1 LGRLWSRTDKNRQ
14 HFLSLLA
21 SVLSSTQFYQHEYA
35 ELVLPIIQAESLSA
49 LAHPQTIALDLA
61 HSLAFRRGLGNSLY
75 ASPNSPVSA
84 SDVKSFAQQAFNKSN
99 IAVLGAG
106 ISTDALAKAVQS
118 SFGSSSG
125 STSTLNGGSTTY
137 YGGEQ
142 RVPLDAHAGPL
153 AQPTLVIAYGTS
165 SAPTPEQKV
174 LQQLIGGE
182 TSVKWSHGQ
191 SALAQAAAKVHGAS
205 AKSFL
210 LPYSDASLFGV
221 VVTAP
226 TSEGVAAVA
235 KDVTAALK
243 AASKASGEEIK
254 RAIAKAKFA
263 DAVSRENQLGLVQ
276 TAGPAVGPYSLLNF
290 KVSMANKSAILW

>member
-1 LGRLWSRTDKNRQ
+1 M
-14 HFLSLLA
+14 
-21 SVLSSTQFYQHEYA
+21 
-35 ELVLPIIQAESLSA
+35 
-49 LAHPQTIALDLA
+49 
-61 HSLAFRRGLGNSLY
+61 
-75 ASPNSPVSA
+75 
-84 SDVKSFAQQAFNKSN
+84 
-99 IAVLGAG
+99 
-106 ISTDALAKAVQS
+106 
-118 SFGSSSG
+118 
-125 STSTLNGGSTTY
+125 NGGSTTY

-182 TSVKWSHGQ
+182 TSVKWSHGS
-191 SALAQAAAKVHGAS
+191 SALAQAAAKVNGAS

-210 LPYSDASLFGV
+210 HPYSDASLFGV

-263 DAVSRENQLGLVQ
+263 DAISREQQLGLVQ
-276 TAGPAVGPYSLLNF
+276 TAGPAVCPFYSIF
-290 KVSMANKSAILW
+290 RTSSIS

>member
-1 LGRLWSRTDKNRQ
+1 VNGVELTILRQ
-14 HFLSLLA
+14 HFLNLLA
-21 SVLSSTQFYQHEYA
+21 SVLSSTQFHQHEYA

-49 LAHPQTIALDLA
+49 LAHPQTLALDLA

-99 IAVLGAG
+99 VAVLGAG

-118 SFGSSSG
+118 SVGNSAG
-125 STSTLNGGSTTY
+125 STSTLKAGSTTY

-153 AQPTLVIAYGTS
+153 AQPTIVIAYGTS
-165 SAPTPEQKV
+165 SAPTPEHKV

-182 TSVKWSHGQ
+182 TSVKWSTGS
-191 SALAQAAAKVHGAS
+191 SALAQAAGKVHGAS

-235 KDVTAALK
+235 KDVAAALK
-243 AASKASGEEIK
+243 GASKASGEEIK

-263 DAVSRENQLGLVQ
+263 DAVSREQQLGLIS
-276 TAGPAVGPYSLLNF
+276 TAGPAVS
-290 KVSMANKSAILW
+290 SHH

>member
-1 LGRLWSRTDKNRQ
+1 L
-14 HFLSLLA
+14 
-21 SVLSSTQFYQHEYA
+21 
-35 ELVLPIIQAESLSA
+35 
-49 LAHPQTIALDLA
+49 
-61 HSLAFRRGLGNSLY
+61 
-75 ASPNSPVSA
+75 
-84 SDVKSFAQQAFNKSN
+84 
-99 IAVLGAG
+99 
-106 ISTDALAKAVQS
+106 KA
-118 SFGSSSG
+118 
-125 STSTLNGGSTTY
+125 GSTTY

-142 RVPLDAHAGPL
+142 RVPLDIHAGPL

-182 TSVKWSHGQ
+182 TSVKWSHGS
-191 SALAQAAAKVHGAS
+191 SALAQAAAKVNGAS

-263 DAVSRENQLGLVQ
+263 DAISREQQLGLVQ
-276 TAGPAVGPYSLLNF
+276 TAGPAVCPPILLSICSELTSSYSLETLPLLTLPSLLSKRSLPNLSERPLLIYSRQSPPSLPSVTCLSSLTRKLSVPRMRSKADKIAMNSTSRCCCSLKLNAYIRIHLARAS
-290 KVSMANKSAILW
+290 VSTGVTTDCCLVGSAGC

>member
-1 LGRLWSRTDKNRQ
+1 MCRQ

-21 SVLSSTQFYQHEYA
+21 SVLSSTHFYQHEYS
-35 ELVLPIIQAESLSA
+35 ELVLPTVQAEALSA

-61 HSLAFRRGLGNSLY
+61 HQLAFRRGLGNSLY
-75 ASPNSPVSA
+75 ASPNSPVTA

-118 SFGSSSG
+118 SFGSASG
-125 STSTLNGGSTTY
+125 SASTLSAGSSTY
-137 YGGEQ
+137 FGGEQ

-153 AQPTLVIAYGTS
+153 AQPTLVIAYGTT

-174 LQQLIGGE
+174 LQQLLGGE
-182 TSVKWSHGQ
+182 SNIKWSAG
-191 SALAQAAAKVHGAS
+191 SSPLAQAAAKVPGAQ

-221 VVTAP
+221 TVTAP

-243 AASKASGEEIK
+243 GAAKASGDQIK
-254 RAIAKAKFA
+254 RAIANAKFA
-263 DAVSRENQLGLVQ
+263 DAVAREQQLGLISQ
-276 TAGPAVGPYSLLNF
+276 AGPAVRVGPAPLP
-290 KVSMANKSAILW
+290 ILPPD

>member
-1 LGRLWSRTDKNRQ
+1 
-14 HFLSLLA
+14 
-21 SVLSSTQFYQHEYA
+21 
-35 ELVLPIIQAESLSA
+35 
-49 LAHPQTIALDLA
+49 
-61 HSLAFRRGLGNSLY
+61 
-75 ASPNSPVSA
+75 
-84 SDVKSFAQQAFNKSN
+84 
-99 IAVLGAG
+99 
-106 ISTDALAKAVQS
+106 LAKAVQS

-125 STSTLNGGSTTY
+125 SASTLKAGSTTY

-142 RVPLDAHAGPL
+142 RVPLDIHAGPL

-182 TSVKWSHGQ
+182 TSVKWSHGS
-191 SALAQAAAKVHGAS
+191 SALAQAAAKVNGAS

-263 DAVSRENQLGLVQ
+263 DAISREQQLGLVQ
-276 TAGPAVGPYSLLNF
+276 TAGPAVCPPVPISNRIQTDKQLFSGDIAAPDASFAALE
-290 KVSMANKSAILW
+290 KVSAESVGKAATDLFKAKPTVVAVGDLSVLPYA